1 MTDPG
6 AERCELLC
14 LDLPRAESLR
24 HARAPED
31 DLARAAER
39 ARALGDPTRL
49 AAALALRD
57 GGELCVCDLSWVCE
71 RSEKLISHHLRQLRT
86 AGLVRPRRDGRMVM
100 YSLTAAGAELLSAF
114 VAIPGEVPA

>member
-1 MTDPG
+1 MTVSG
-6 AERCELLC
+6 ADRCELLC

-49 AAALALRD
+49 AAALALRE

-100 YSLTAAGAELLSAF
+100 YSLTPAGAELLRA
-114 VAIPGEVPA
+114 VAADPGAVPA